1 MSTNAAADEA
11 QRSPQRTAR
20 GAVASS
26 VAAMIR
32 DAIVNGKLL
41 PGEQVRQQ
49 EWAEKARVS
58 RPPIREALEVLAFEG
73 LLEHSPHR
81 GYFVARISLHEMHQL
96 YLMRMLLERA
106 TAESVVWPSH
116 TQMAELS
123 ELAAKAGAAKERHD
137 HAAHREFVEQF
148 LIAVHRLSSNQ
159 LIVQA
164 VIDLW
169 ARTSAYRTL
178 AFGAVEHGRIG
189 DGTLD
194 AILKALYENDR
205 NALCEELLRPT
216 IDTHDYI
223 GRAML

>member
-1 MSTNAAADEA
+1 VSTSAAANEA
-11 QRSPQRTAR
+11 ERSPQRIAR

-32 DAIVNGKLL
+32 EAIINGSLL

-81 GYFVARISLHEMHQL
+81 GYFVARISLHEMRQL
-96 YLMRMLLERA
+96 YLMRSLLEKE
-106 TAESVVWPSH
+106 TAASVVWPSD
-116 TQMAELS
+116 TQMAGLA
-123 ELAAKAGAAKERHD
+123 ELAAKVKAAKQSKD
-137 HAAHREFVEQF
+137 HAAHRELIEQF

-169 ARTSAYRTL
+169 IRTSAYRAL
-178 AFGAVEHGRIG
+178 AFGALKESPIG

-194 AILKALYENDR
+194 AILKALGENDR
-205 NALCEELLRPT
+205 PALCAELLRPT
-216 IDTHDYI
+216 IAAHDYI
-223 GRAML
+223 ERAML